1 MDLKYPKTRKQNV
14 TDTYFGIKVDDP
26 YRWLEDDNAPET
38 KAWVEDQ
45 NKVTESYLSSIP
57 FRKALKQRLTSLVS
71 YTRYSGAFHKKGK
84 VYFYRNNGLQNQSV
98 LYVQDGQSGTPRMLL
113 DPNTF
118 SADGTTV
125 LTDFIVSQNGRYAA
139 FGQSSGGSAAR
150 CLPARIDVVVVAPL
164 LPFNII
170 IIPVS
175 AYSSLFSFFLFV

>member
-38 KAWVEDQ
+38 KAWVDAQ

-57 FRKALKQRLTSLVS
+57 FRKALKNRLTSLVS
-71 YTRYSGAFHKKGK
+71 YARYSGAFQKKGK

-98 LYVQDGQSGTPRMLL
+98 LYVQDGLNGTPRMLL
-113 DPNTF
+113 DPNAF
-118 SADGTTV
+118 STDGTTV

-139 FGQSSGGSAAR
+139 FGQSSGGSDWNVCKVLDIAAGTV
-150 CLPARIDVVVVAPL
+150 LPETLEWLKFGIYTGNYVQ
-164 LPFNII
+164 NI
-170 IIPVS
+170 
-175 AYSSLFSFFLFV
+175 